1 MYDYWPTYVYVA
13 YTMCVPGGFRSQM
26 VRMSDTTELELDI
39 GVCNCASAGDQTQAF
54 CKISNAFNHWA
65 TSIVP

>member
-26 VRMSDTTELELDI
+26 VRMSDTTEPELDI
-39 GVCNCASAGDQTQAF
+39 GVCNCVSAGDQTQALR
-54 CKISNAFNHWA
+54 KISNAFNQGA
-65 TSIVP
+65 ISVVP